1 MAVQLPNGII
11 LALATAYA
19 PLLNVTGATN
29 ASETVVSVVNT
40 YAAGDLVEFNSGWS
54 RANGRIFRVKTPTA
68 NSVVLEGLDTT
79 DLTQYPAGSGGGQ
92 IRKIN
97 TWTQIQQV
105 TELTSSGGEAQFIQ
119 YEFLENDFQSQI
131 PSTTTAQS
139 LAITVADDP
148 TLPGFAAMK
157 AARDSRKLTAMRA
170 TLPQGGY
177 LLYNGYVSFDE
188 TPSMTKGQIM
198 ACRGSFSLQGRPVRY
213 AS

>member
-1 MAVQLPNGII
+1 MSVQLPNGII

-19 PLLNVTGATN
+19 PALTVTGATN
-29 ASETVVSVVNT
+29 ASEAVISVVNT
-40 YAAGDLVEFNSGWS
+40 FAAGDLLEFNSGWS
-54 RANGRIFRVKTPTA
+54 RANGRIFRAKSPTT
-68 NSVVLEGLDTT
+68 STVVLENLDTT
-79 DLTQYPAGSGGGQ
+79 DTTQYPVASGGGT

-105 TELTSSGGEAQFIQ
+105 TELTSSGGEPQYIQ
-119 YEFLENDFQSQI
+119 YEFLENDYQSQI

-157 AARDSRKLTAMRA
+157 AARDSRKLTALRA
-170 TLPQGGY
+170 TLPQGGV

-198 ACRGSFSLQGRPVRY
+198 ACRGGFALQGRPVRY
-213 AS
+213 PN